1 MKKEDL
7 MQAMSCIDEN
17 YLAEADRRR
26 AHIRNKEKNM
36 SKVTKFRTI
45 RRVAVAAAAAVAISV
60 ILPNTSAGTAYAMSN
75 IPVIGA
81 YFHAVTF
88 RHWDYTNGNSEAHVD
103 VAGVE
108 AGTGTSAEAQ
118 AKAESSAKLTNEQ
131 IAQKT
136 DALIEEFKKSQ
147 AEGGNTALRVSTEV
161 VTDSDDYYV
170 VKLTGLQTAAD
181 SYEQN
186 WYFVLSKKTG
196 EQVKLADLFQPGS
209 DYVGTISKYLIQAM
223 KEDMAKNPD
232 DSYFVD
238 SDLPET
244 DFRSITADQ
253 QFYIRSDNQLVIC
266 FNQGD
271 VAPMYMGAQEFA
283 IPDSVIAG
291 IRR

>member
-1 MKKEDL
+1 MKKDDL
-7 MQAMSCIDEN
+7 MQAMSGIDEN
-17 YLAEADRRR
+17 YLAEADRMRKHTRR
-26 AHIRNKEKNM
+26 QEKTM
-36 SKVTKFRTI
+36 GKVMRFRTI
-45 RRVAVAAAAAVAISV
+45 RRVAAAAAAAVAISV

-75 IPVIGA
+75 IPVLGA

-88 RHWDYTNGNSEAHVD
+88 RHWEYTSGNSEAHVD

-108 AGTGTSAEAQ
+108 AGTAASGEAK

-161 VTDSDDYYV
+161 VTDSDEYYV

-232 DSYFVD
+232 DRYFVD
-238 SDLPET
+238 SDLPDT
-244 DFRSITADQ
+244 DFKSIASDQ

-283 IPDSVIAG
+283 IPDSAIAG
-291 IRR
+291 IRK

>member
-7 MQAMSCIDEN
+7 MQAMSGIDEN

-108 AGTGTSAEAQ
+108 AGAAASGEAK

-161 VTDSDDYYV
+161 VTDSDDYYA

-238 SDLPET
+238 SDLPDT